1 MQMTPPVRPT
11 TTDIVLVGG
20 GHAHVHVLKAFGMR
34 PEVGVRLTLIA
45 REVETPYSGMLP
57 GLIAGHYRFEQCH
70 IDLEP
75 LARFAN
81 ARLIRASAVGID
93 RALRRVL
100 VAGRPPLAYDLLS
113 IDVGATPALDAIPG
127 AAEHALPVKPI
138 GRFLGRFEALRAR
151 CLADPDVR
159 RILVIGGGAGG
170 VELLLAVRHRLRAEL
185 KAQNQ
190 DPDRLRFALATAD
203 DLMPTNNPKVR
214 AAFVRHL
221 AAREVEVRPRCP
233 IARIERGKAVAADG
247 AIIEADEI
255 LLVTQAAAPG
265 WFADT
270 GLALDPKGFLTLGP
284 TLQVANDAR
293 VLGAGD
299 CATLLHAPRE
309 KAGVFAVRQGPP
321 LAGNLRS
328 LAQGR
333 PPRPFLPQR
342 RFLGLISTGDR
353 YAIASRG
360 GWKAEGQAL
369 WRLKDWIDR
378 RWMRK
383 YQELPQMNG
392 APAAPAVG
400 SEPEASAGES
410 ARYAATAMRCGG
422 CGAKIG
428 PTILAR
434 VLARLGAVMPPDV
447 LVGLAQPDDAALV
460 LTEPGLAAVQ
470 TVDFFRAFMDDPY
483 LFGEIAANHALND
496 VFAMA
501 AEPRTALALVV
512 VPYGLPDK
520 VEEQLYQVLAGAL
533 AALQRENVVLVGG
546 HSSEGAEL
554 ALGLAV
560 HGVVDPVRVLRK
572 GGLQPGDRLILTK
585 PLGTGVLFAGAMRGK
600 ARGPWIEAAL
610 AGMRSSSRTSAAI
623 LAAHRAS
630 ACTDVSGFGL
640 AGHLAEMV
648 QASGVTASLVLDAV
662 PLYEGAAPL
671 AAQGIGSSLLPEN
684 LKLGTAIAA
693 DGAERSR
700 FELLFDPQT
709 AGGLLAGV
717 PAERATA
724 CVNALRADGAAEAAE
739 IGRVLPRADASAPAI
754 VLAARGD
761 APSQPSDARTP
772 LRHATT

>member
-1 MQMTPPVRPT
+1 MQTTTPVRQT
-11 TTDIVLVGG
+11 TTDIILVGG

-34 PEVGVRLTLIA
+34 PEAGVRLSLIA

-57 GLIAGHYRFEQCH
+57 GLIAGHYRFEECH

-81 ARLIRASAVGID
+81 ARLIRAAAIGID

-100 VAGRPPLAYDLLS
+100 VEGRPPLAYDLLS
-113 IDVGATPALDAIPG
+113 IDVGATPALDAIAG

-138 GRFLGRFEALRAR
+138 GRFLARFEALRAR
-151 CLADPDVR
+151 CLAGPDAR

-170 VELLLAVRHRLRAEL
+170 VELLLAARHRLRAEL
-185 KAQNQ
+185 EAERH
-190 DPDRLRFALATAD
+190 DPERLRFALATAD
-203 DLMPTNNPKVR
+203 DLTPTHNPKVR
-214 AAFVRHL
+214 ATFARHL
-221 AAREVEVRPRCP
+221 AARGVEVRTHCP
-233 IARIERGKAVAADG
+233 IARIEHGKAVAADG
-247 AIIEADEI
+247 AVIEADEI

-270 GLALDPKGFLTLGP
+270 GLALDPSGFLALGP
-284 TLQVANDAR
+284 TLQVTNDAR

-299 CATLLHAPRE
+299 CATMLHMPRQ

-321 LAGNLRS
+321 LAKNLRH

-333 PPRPFLPQR
+333 PPRPFTPQKH
-342 RFLGLISTGDR
+342 FLGLISTGDR

-360 GWKAEGQAL
+360 SWKAEGRAL

-383 YQELPQMNG
+383 YQELPQMDG
-392 APAAPAVG
+392 ATVAPAVSSEAG
-400 SEPEASAGES
+400 SSASEV

-428 PTILAR
+428 PTVLAR
-434 VLARLGAVMPPDV
+434 VLARLGSAAHPDV
-447 LVGLAQPDDAALV
+447 LVGLTQPDDAALV

-470 TVDFFRAFMDDPY
+470 TVDFFRAFIDDPY

-501 AEPRTALALVV
+501 AEPRTALAVVV

-533 AALQRENVVLVGG
+533 AVLQRENVVLVGG
-546 HSSEGAEL
+546 HSSEGPEL
-554 ALGLAV
+554 ALGFAA
-560 HGVVDPVRVLRK
+560 HGAVDPLKVLRK

-610 AGMRSSSRTSAAI
+610 AGMRASNRAAADV
-623 LAAHRAS
+623 LGAHRAS

-640 AGHLAEMV
+640 AGHLTEMA
-648 QASGVTASLVLDAV
+648 QASGVTASLVLEAV
-662 PLYEGAAPL
+662 PLYQGATTL
-671 AAQGIGSSLLPEN
+671 AAQGVGSSLLPEN
-684 LKLGTAIAA
+684 LKLGVSIPT
-693 DGAERSR
+693 DGVERAR

-717 PAERATA
+717 PADRAEACLTA
-724 CVNALRADGAAEAAE
+724 LQAGGAAAATE
-739 IGRVLPRADASAPAI
+739 IGLVLPRVDASAPAI
-754 VLAARGD
+754 VFAARGD
-761 APSQPSDARTP
+761 APSQPGYVRTE
-772 LRHATT
+772 RRRVST

>member
-1 MQMTPPVRPT
+1 MQSTPPARPVA
-11 TTDIVLVGG
+11 TDIVLIGG
-20 GHAHVHVLKAFGMR
+20 GHAHVDVLKAFGMR
-34 PEVGVRLTLIA
+34 PELGVRLTLIA

-57 GLIAGHYRFEQCH
+57 GLIAGHYSFDQCH

-81 ARLIRASAVGID
+81 ARLIRTSATGID

-100 VAGRPPLAYDLLS
+100 IEDRPPLVYDLLS

-138 GRFLGRFEALRAR
+138 GRFLARFEALRER
-151 CLADPDVR
+151 CLADRQTR

-170 VELLLAVRHRLRAEL
+170 VELLLAARHRLRAEL
-185 KAQNQ
+185 AEQRH
-190 DPDRLRFALATAD
+190 DPELLHFALATAD
-203 DLMPTNNPKVR
+203 DLMPTHNAKVR
-214 AAFVRHL
+214 AAFARHL
-221 AAREVEVRPRCP
+221 TARGVEVHTRCP
-233 IARIERGKAVAADG
+233 IARIEHGKAITADG
-247 AIIEADEI
+247 ATLEADEI
-255 LLVTQAAAPG
+255 LLVTEAAAPG

-270 GLALDPKGFLTLGP
+270 GLALDPKGFLALGP
-284 TLQVANDAR
+284 TLQVTNDAR

-299 CATLLHAPRE
+299 CATMLHAPRE

-321 LAGNLRS
+321 LASNLRR

-333 PPRPFLPQR
+333 RPRPFTPQR
-342 RFLGLISTGDR
+342 LFLGLISTGDR
-353 YAIASRG
+353 YAVASRG
-360 GWKAEGQAL
+360 EWKAEGRAL

-383 YQELPQMNG
+383 YQELPQMS
-392 APAAPAVG
+392 AAAAAPTIG
-400 SEPEASAGES
+400 SEPDAWTGEA
-410 ARYAATAMRCGG
+410 ARYAAAAMRCGG

-428 PTILAR
+428 PTALGR
-434 VLARLGAVMPPDV
+434 VLARLGATRHPAV

-470 TVDFFRAFMDDPY
+470 TVDFFRAFIDDPY

-512 VPYGLPDK
+512 VPYGLSDK

-533 AALQRENVVLVGG
+533 AVLQRENVVLVGG

-554 ALGLAV
+554 ALGVAV
-560 HGVVDPVRVLRK
+560 HGVVDPARVLRK

-585 PLGTGVLFAGAMRGK
+585 PIGTGVLFAGAMRGK
-600 ARGPWIEAAL
+600 ARGAWIEAAL
-610 AGMRSSSRTSAAI
+610 AGMCGSNRAAAAI

-640 AGHLAEMV
+640 AGHLTEMV

-671 AAQGIGSSLLPEN
+671 AVQGISSSLLPEN
-684 LKLGTAIAA
+684 LKLDTSVAA
-693 DGAERSR
+693 NGVEGAR

-717 PAERATA
+717 PAERVTA
-724 CVNALRADGAAEAAE
+724 CLNALRADGAVEAAE
-739 IGRVLPRADASAPAI
+739 IGRVLPRADTSAPAI
-754 VLAARGD
+754 VLAARMD
-761 APSQPSDARTP
+761 APSQLGDARTA
-772 LRHATT
+772 LRPATT

>member
-1 MQMTPPVRPT
+1 MQSTTQSRPV
-11 TTDIVLVGG
+11 TTDIVLIGG

-34 PEVGVRLTLIA
+34 PEPGVRLTLIA

-57 GLIAGHYRFEQCH
+57 GLIAGHYRFQQCH

-75 LARFAN
+75 LARFAD
-81 ARLIRASAVGID
+81 ARLIRASATGLD
-93 RALRRVL
+93 RALRCVL
-100 VAGRPPLAYDLLS
+100 IEGRPPLAYDLLS
-113 IDVGATPALDAIPG
+113 IDVGATPALDTIPG

-138 GRFLGRFEALRAR
+138 GRFLARFEALRER
-151 CLADPDVR
+151 CLANRQAR

-170 VELLLAVRHRLRAEL
+170 VELLLAARHRLRAEL
-185 KAQNQ
+185 KALGQ
-190 DPDRLRFALATAD
+190 DPERLRFILATAD
-203 DLMPTNNPKVR
+203 DLMPTHNPKVR
-214 AAFVRHL
+214 AAFARHL
-221 AAREVEVRPRCP
+221 AARGAEVHIRCP
-233 IARIERGKAVAADG
+233 IARIENGKAITADG
-247 AIIEADEI
+247 AVLEADEI
-255 LLVTQAAAPG
+255 LLVTEAAAPG
-265 WFADT
+265 WFAGT
-270 GLALDPKGFLTLGP
+270 GLALDPKGFLALSP
-284 TLQVANDAR
+284 TLQVTNDAR

-299 CATLLHAPRE
+299 CATMLHAPRE

-321 LAGNLRS
+321 LAGNLRR

-333 PPRPFLPQR
+333 RPRPFTPQR
-342 RFLGLISTGDR
+342 LFLGLISTGDR
-353 YAIASRG
+353 YAVASRG
-360 GWKAEGQAL
+360 AWKAEGRTL

-383 YQELPQMNG
+383 YQELPQMSA
-392 APAAPAVG
+392 APAAATLG
-400 SEPEASAGES
+400 SEPDALTGEAT
-410 ARYAATAMRCGG
+410 RYAAAAMRCGG
-422 CGAKIG
+422 CGAKVG
-428 PTILAR
+428 PTVLAR
-434 VLARLGAVMPPDV
+434 VLTRLGATMHPDV

-470 TVDFFRAFMDDPY
+470 TVDFFRAFIDDPY

-520 VEEQLYQVLAGAL
+520 VEEQLCQVLTGAL
-533 AALQRENVVLVGG
+533 AVLERENVVLVGG

-560 HGVVDPVRVLRK
+560 HGVVDPAKVLRK

-610 AGMRSSSRTSAAI
+610 AGMRSSNRMAATI

-640 AGHLAEMV
+640 AGHLTEML
-648 QASGVTASLVLDAV
+648 QASSVTARLILDAV
-662 PLYEGAAPL
+662 PLYEGAEAL

-684 LKLGTAIAA
+684 LKLGTAVAA

-700 FELLFDPQT
+700 LELLFDPQT

-717 PAERATA
+717 PAERVASSLAALAANGTA
-724 CVNALRADGAAEAAE
+724 AAE
-739 IGRVLPRADASAPAI
+739 IGSVLPRKDPSAPAI
-754 VLAARGD
+754 VLAARSH
-761 APSQPSDARTP
+761 ASYQPDRARTSP
-772 LRHATT
+772 RHATT

>member
-1 MQMTPPVRPT
+1 MRITAPVAPT

-20 GHAHVHVLKAFGMR
+20 GHAHVYVLKAFGMR
-34 PEVGVRLTLIA
+34 PEDGVRLTLIA

-81 ARLIRASAVGID
+81 ARLIRAAATGID

-100 VAGRPPLAYDLLS
+100 VEGRPPLAYDLLS
-113 IDVGATPALDAIPG
+113 LDVGATPALAAIPG

-138 GRFLGRFEALRAR
+138 GRFLAQFEALQAR
-151 CLADPDVR
+151 CLADREAR

-170 VELLLAVRHRLRAEL
+170 VELLLATRHRLRAEL
-185 KAQNQ
+185 WAERH
-190 DPDRLRFALATAD
+190 DPERLRFALVTAD
-203 DLMPTNNPKVR
+203 DLIPTHNPKVR
-214 AAFVRHL
+214 AAFRHHL
-221 AAREVEVRPRCP
+221 SARGVEVRTRCP
-233 IARIERGKAVAADG
+233 IVRIQHGKVIAADG
-247 AIIEADEI
+247 AVIEADDI
-255 LLVTQAAAPG
+255 LLVTEASAPS
-265 WFADT
+265 WFAGT
-270 GLALDPKGFLTLGP
+270 GLALDPKGFLALGP

-293 VLGAGD
+293 VFGAGD

-321 LAGNLRS
+321 LARNLRRV
-328 LAQGR
+328 AQGR
-333 PPRPFLPQR
+333 PPRPFTPQR
-342 RFLGLISTGDR
+342 NFLGLISTGDR
-353 YAIASRG
+353 YAVASRG
-360 GWKAEGQAL
+360 SWKSEGRAL

-383 YQELPQMNG
+383 YKELPQMN
-392 APAAPAVG
+392 AAAAAPALG
-400 SEPEASAGES
+400 STTDASASEAS
-410 ARYAATAMRCGG
+410 RYAATAMRCGG

-428 PTILAR
+428 PTVLAR
-434 VLARLGAVMPPDV
+434 VLARLGAAAHPDV
-447 LVGLAQPDDAALV
+447 LIGLAQPDDAALV

-470 TVDFFRAFMDDPY
+470 TVDFFRAFIDDPY

-501 AEPRTALALVV
+501 ADPRTALALVV
-512 VPYGLPDK
+512 APYGLPDK

-533 AALQRENVVLVGG
+533 AVLQRENVVLVGG

-560 HGVVDPVRVLRK
+560 HGVVDPARVLRK

-600 ARGPWIEAAL
+600 ARGPWIGAAL
-610 AGMRSSSRTSAAI
+610 AGMRTSNRATAAI
-623 LAAHRAS
+623 LRAHRAS

-640 AGHLAEMV
+640 AGHLTEMV
-648 QASGVTASLVLDAV
+648 RTSGVTASLVLDAV
-662 PLYEGAAPL
+662 PLYEGAAAL

-684 LKLGTAIAA
+684 LKLGAAVTA
-693 DGAERSR
+693 DGAQHSR
-700 FELLFDPQT
+700 LELLFDPQT

-717 PAERATA
+717 PAELAEA
-724 CVNALRADGAAEAAE
+724 CLTALRAGGASSATEV
-739 IGRVLPRADASAPAI
+739 GLVLPRGDASAPAI
-754 VLAARGD
+754 ILAARDD
-761 APSQPSDARTP
+761 AAPRSGYARTE
-772 LRHATT
+772 RRRVTT

>member
-1 MQMTPPVRPT
+1 MPLSTAVRPT

-34 PEVGVRLTLIA
+34 PEDGVRLTLIA

-81 ARLIRASAVGID
+81 ARLIRAAATGID

-100 VAGRPPLAYDLLS
+100 VEGRPPLAYDLLS
-113 IDVGATPALDAIPG
+113 LDVGATPALDAIPG
-127 AAEHALPVKPI
+127 AAVHALPVKPI
-138 GRFLGRFEALRAR
+138 GRFLARFEALRAR
-151 CLADPDVR
+151 CLADR
-159 RILVIGGGAGG
+159 KARQILVIGGGAGG
-170 VELLLAVRHRLRAEL
+170 VELLLATRHRLRAEL
-185 KAQNQ
+185 QAERQ
-190 DPDRLRFALATAD
+190 DPERVRFALATAD
-203 DLMPTNNPKVR
+203 ELMPTHNPKVR
-214 AAFVRHL
+214 AAFRHHL
-221 AAREVEVRPRCP
+221 AARGVEVHTRCP
-233 IARIERGKAVAADG
+233 IARIEHGKAVAADG
-247 AIIEADEI
+247 AVIEADEI

-265 WFADT
+265 WFADM
-270 GLALDPKGFLTLGP
+270 GLALDPKGFLALGP
-284 TLQVANDAR
+284 TLQVTNDAR

-299 CATLLHAPRE
+299 CATMLHAPRE

-321 LAGNLRS
+321 LAANLRR

-333 PPRPFLPQR
+333 RPRPFTPQR
-342 RFLGLISTGDR
+342 NFLGLISTGDR
-353 YAIASRG
+353 YAVASRG
-360 GWKAEGQAL
+360 SWKAEGKAL

-383 YQELPQMNG
+383 YQEVPQMRG
-392 APAAPAVG
+392 AAAALAFG
-400 SEPEASAGES
+400 SGADASAGEA

-428 PTILAR
+428 PTVLAR
-434 VLARLGAVMPPDV
+434 VLARLGTRAHPDV
-447 LVGLAQPDDAALV
+447 VVGLAQPDDAALV

-470 TVDFFRAFMDDPY
+470 TVDFFRAFIDDPF
-483 LFGEIAANHALND
+483 LFGEIAANHALSD

-512 VPYGLPDK
+512 VPFGPPDK
-520 VEEQLYQVLAGAL
+520 VEEELYQVLAGAV
-533 AALQRENVVLVGG
+533 AVLQRENVVLVGG

-554 ALGLAV
+554 ALGFAV
-560 HGVVDPVRVLRK
+560 HGVVDPLKVLRK
-572 GGLQPGDRLILTK
+572 GGLRPGDRLILTK

-610 AGMRSSSRTSAAI
+610 AGMRASNRAAAAI
-623 LAAHRAS
+623 LGAHRAS

-640 AGHLAEMV
+640 AGHLTEMA
-648 QASGVTASLVLDAV
+648 QASGITARLVLDAV
-662 PLYEGAAPL
+662 PLYEGAAAL
-671 AAQGIGSSLLPEN
+671 AAEGIGSSLLPEN
-684 LKLGTAIAA
+684 LKLGADLAA

-700 FELLFDPQT
+700 VELLFDPQT

-717 PAERATA
+717 PAELAEPCLA
-724 CVNALRADGAAEAAE
+724 ALRAGGAVAATE
-739 IGRVLPRADASAPAI
+739 IGLVLPRVDASAPAI

-761 APSQPSDARTP
+761 APSQPGRARTE
-772 LRHATT
+772 RRRVTT